1 MVKTILTI
9 LIVIQSS
16 FALSQETQ
24 ADDNTNAE
32 LCSVLYPEI
41 SLQTCL
47 KETTYPTF
55 SLIADNLEM
64 AKRNIQTKNEKRALM
79 FVEKAQ
85 LLLGVGSP
93 ERKK

>member
-1 MVKTILTI
+1 MIKSILTI
-9 LIVIQSS
+9 LIVLQSS
-16 FALSQETQ
+16 FALSQDTQ
-24 ADDNTNAE
+24 ADDTNAE
-32 LCSVLYPEI
+32 LCSALYPET
-41 SLQTCL
+41 SLQICL

-64 AKRNIQTKNEKRALM
+64 AKRNIQNKNEKRALM

-85 LLLGVGSP
+85 ILLGVGSP